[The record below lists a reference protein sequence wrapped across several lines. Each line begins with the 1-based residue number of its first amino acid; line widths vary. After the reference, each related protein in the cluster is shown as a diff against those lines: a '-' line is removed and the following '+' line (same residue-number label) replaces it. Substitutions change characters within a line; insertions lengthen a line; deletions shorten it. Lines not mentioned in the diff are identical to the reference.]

1 MAARTSRTIANFTR
15 LITIRAIGDAR
26 PLHFAGAHLAEAML
40 SNGHFA
46 ARGKRIVPSCQA
58 LSQRTSNTM
67 RSLAANLLHARGEGQ
82 WSLVAQDKDDVLT
95 LRSFPAQVGRH
106 PGVPVRVIHP
116 TVSLVHAELRRK
128 AESLELV
135 DLSSR
140 NGTFVNGKRVAGA
153 LPVDDGDLIQ
163 FGAAA
168 FRLQHQSQL
177 QGALNATCQSE
188 DISDLA
194 LALAQFEKLISEA
207 SVVPVYQPIVDAS
220 GAEIYAYEA
229 LARSC
234 LFGLD
239 KPALMFQ
246 AAEYFHMEAELS
258 RLLRREELTT
268 SSAALQPHLFLN
280 THPAELTD
288 LKRLILSIR
297 EIRAARP
304 KQPLTLEVHE
314 AAAADL
320 NTMKMLRL
328 VLEDL
333 NIKLAYDDFGAGQA
347 RLNELVEARPHFVKF
362 DRKLI
367 MGLDRADASRRQMV
381 ESLVSMCRQLGI
393 VTLAEGVETAPEAET
408 CRLVGFELMQGYH
421 FGRPAPLNS
430 KAVAVKSS

>member
-1 MAARTSRTIANFTR
+1 
-15 LITIRAIGDAR
+15 
-26 PLHFAGAHLAEAML
+26 
-40 SNGHFA
+40 
-46 ARGKRIVPSCQA
+46 
-58 LSQRTSNTM
+58 M

-82 WSLVAQDKDDVLT
+82 WSLVAQDKDDVLA

-116 TVSLVHAELRRK
+116 TVSLVHAELRRR
-128 AESLELV
+128 AEGLELV

-140 NGTFVNGKRVAGA
+140 NGTFINGKRLAGPE
-153 LPVDDGDLIQ
+153 LVNNGDLIQ

-168 FRLQHQSQL
+168 FRLQHQSQIE
-177 QGALNATCQSE
+177 GALNATCQSE
-188 DISDLA
+188 NIGDLA
-194 LALAQFEKLISEA
+194 LALAQFEKLISES
-207 SVVPVYQPIVDAS
+207 SVVPVYQPIVDATT
-220 GAEIYAYEA
+220 EEVHAYEA
-229 LARSC
+229 LARSR

-258 RLLRREELTT
+258 RMLRREELVTT
-268 SSAALQPHLFLN
+268 SAVEQPHLFLN

-297 EIRAARP
+297 EIRTARP

-333 NIKLAYDDFGAGQA
+333 HIKLAYDDFGAGQA

-393 VTLAEGVETAPEAET
+393 VTLAEGVETAAEAEA
-408 CRLVGFELMQGYH
+408 CRQVGFELMQGYH

-430 KAVAVKSS
+430 MVAAKSS

>member
-1 MAARTSRTIANFTR
+1 
-15 LITIRAIGDAR
+15 
-26 PLHFAGAHLAEAML
+26 
-40 SNGHFA
+40 
-46 ARGKRIVPSCQA
+46 
-58 LSQRTSNTM
+58 M
-67 RSLAANLLHARGEGQ
+67 RSLAANLLHTRGEGQ
-82 WSLVAQDKDDVLT
+82 WSLVAQDKDDVLA

-116 TVSLVHAELRRK
+116 TVSLVHAELRRR
-128 AESLELV
+128 AEGLELV

-140 NGTFVNGKRVAGA
+140 NGTFINGKRLSTPELVNN
-153 LPVDDGDLIQ
+153 GDLIQ

-168 FRLQHQSQL
+168 FRLQHQSQME
-177 QGALNATCQSE
+177 GALNATCQSE
-188 DISDLA
+188 NIGDLA
-194 LALAQFEKLISEA
+194 LALAQFEKLVSES
-207 SVVPVYQPIVDAS
+207 SVVPVYQPIVNATTADV
-220 GAEIYAYEA
+220 YAYEA
-229 LARSC
+229 LARSR

-258 RLLRREELTT
+258 RMLRREELVT
-268 SSAALQPHLFLN
+268 SSAAEQPHLFLN

-288 LKRLILSIR
+288 FKRLVLSIR
-297 EIRAARP
+297 EIRTARP

-393 VTLAEGVETAPEAET
+393 VTLAEGVETAPEADA
-408 CRLVGFELMQGYH
+408 CRQCGFELMQGYH
-421 FGRPAPLNS
+421 FGRPAALTP
-430 KAVAVKSS
+430 KAAAKSP